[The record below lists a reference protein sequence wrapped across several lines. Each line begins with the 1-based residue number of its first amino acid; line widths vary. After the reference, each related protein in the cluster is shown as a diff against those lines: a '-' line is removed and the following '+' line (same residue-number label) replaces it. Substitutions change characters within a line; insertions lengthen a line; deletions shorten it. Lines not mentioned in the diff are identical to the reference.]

1 METYPFIFSNER
13 RYRLRR
19 HLLFWVC
26 WWGFQGILYSFVA
39 GLSPYAYAQRLPLA
53 ALESF
58 LFLSAHMFLAYMLM
72 YAVVP
77 RLLLKGKYIATAG
90 AVVALFLAT
99 GAISATISLNIV
111 VPLRRYMFGAPEYRQ
126 PNEIHFFLGLLAG
139 LRGAITVGGLAAAIK
154 LMKHLYVKEQ
164 RNLQLQK
171 EAGDAQLQL
180 LKAQV
185 QPHFL
190 FNTLNNIYAQTQP
203 LAPEAA
209 AMLLRLSNLLRFMLY
224 EGDKSLVPLHRE
236 FKLLRDYMALE
247 EQRYGNKLD
256 LSIDLPQDTA
266 GLQIAPL
273 MLLPYVE
280 NCFKHGASEL
290 LDQPWIS
297 LQVQLDG
304 DWMKFKL
311 LNARAPGQVS
321 RTEGIGMANV
331 ARRLQLLYP
340 GRHQLT
346 VTGEEEVFIVNLK
359 LKLERGVAE
368 SSSVSNRITTAV
380 YE

>member
-1 METYPFIFSNER
+1 M
-13 RYRLRR
+13 
-19 HLLFWVC
+19 
-26 WWGFQGILYSFVA
+26 
-39 GLSPYAYAQRLPLA
+39 
-53 ALESF
+53 
-58 LFLSAHMFLAYMLM
+58 
-72 YAVVP
+72 
-77 RLLLKGKYIATAG
+77 
-90 AVVALFLAT
+90 
-99 GAISATISLNIV
+99 
-111 VPLRRYMFGAPEYRQ
+111 
-126 PNEIHFFLGLLAG
+126 LAG